1 MFHIFQYYSIRF
13 KFFFFKYM
21 INVFVLLNSNFLK
34 TLVLKVNPK
43 NNVKPHWTGRN
54 IIETSLESQSINKVY
69 FIHHAQNWNR

>member
-1 MFHIFQYYSIRF
+1 MFFLPY
-13 KFFFFKYM
+13 
-21 INVFVLLNSNFLK
+21 SNFLK

-54 IIETSLESQSINKVY
+54 ISETSLEFQSINKVY

>member
-1 MFHIFQYYSIRF
+1 MFFLPY
-13 KFFFFKYM
+13 
-21 INVFVLLNSNFLK
+21 SNFLK